1 MVIPSDALALIG
13 ADTTTQGCN
22 GLKRP
27 IRESNVRGLKGKI
40 AIVTGGAGRIG
51 RGVVERFVA
60 EGVKT
65 VVADI
70 NLADAQGVAA
80 SHGDMALALAF
91 DAGDPESVRAMIDAT
106 VDRFGGLDILHNN
119 AAFVNLGELGV
130 DTTALETPLEL
141 WDITMNVNV
150 RSYFVACAQAIPH
163 MIARGGGAIINTS
176 SGSGHRGDDV
186 RIAYGTSKGAVS
198 ALTLYIAAQHGKQG
212 VRCNAIA
219 PGLIAD
225 ERLRSFAP
233 KLVALNERHNL
244 LARVGAPDDIASLV
258 AFLASDESAFITGQ
272 VITIDGG
279 QNSHNPQMVEAMEMG
294 SSYS

>member
-1 MVIPSDALALIG
+1 M
-13 ADTTTQGCN
+13 
-22 GLKRP
+22 
-27 IRESNVRGLKGKI
+27 VRGLNGKI
-40 AIVTGGAGRIG
+40 AVVTGGAGRIG
-51 RGVVERFVA
+51 RAVVARLVA
-60 EGVKT
+60 EGVRT

-70 NLADAQGVAA
+70 NLPDAQAVAA
-80 SHGDMALALAF
+80 LHGDIAHAIAF
-91 DAGDPESVRAMIDAT
+91 DAADPESVRAMIDGA
-106 VDRFGGLDILHNN
+106 VEKFGGLDILHNN

-130 DTTALETPLEL
+130 DTTAVETPLDL
-141 WDITMNVNV
+141 WDVTMNVNV

-163 MIARGGGAIINTS
+163 MVARGGGAIVNTS

-198 ALTLYIAAQHGKQG
+198 ALTLYVAAQHGKQG

-225 ERLRSFAP
+225 DRLRAMAP

-244 LARVGAPDDIASLV
+244 VSRVGAPDDIASLV
-258 AFLASDESAFITGQ
+258 AFLASDESGYITGQ

-279 QNSHNPQMVEAMEMG
+279 QSSHNPQMVEAMEMG

>member
-1 MVIPSDALALIG
+1 M
-13 ADTTTQGCN
+13 
-22 GLKRP
+22 
-27 IRESNVRGLKGKI
+27 RGLNGKV

-51 RGVVERFVA
+51 RAVVARLVA
-60 EGVKT
+60 EGCAV

-70 NLADAQGVAA
+70 NLAEAQEVAA
-80 SHGDMALALAF
+80 QHGDHAHALAF
-91 DAGDPESVRAMIDAT
+91 DAGDEGSVRAMIDMA
-106 VDRFGGLDILHNN
+106 VDQFGGLDILHNN
-119 AAFVNLGELGV
+119 AAFVGLGELGV

-141 WDITMNVNV
+141 WDVTMNVNV
-150 RSYFVACAQAIPH
+150 RGYFVACSQAIPH
-163 MIARGGGAIINTS
+163 LIARGGGSIINTS

-225 ERLRSFAP
+225 ERLRELAP
-233 KLVALNERHNL
+233 RLVALNERHNL
-244 LARVGAPDDIASLV
+244 LPRVGVPDDIASLV
-258 AFLASDESAFITGQ
+258 AFLASDEAAFITGQ
-272 VITIDGG
+272 VISIDGG

-294 SSYS
+294 NSYS

>member
-1 MVIPSDALALIG
+1 MG
-13 ADTTTQGCN
+13 TTIRRPAGPKREN
-22 GLKRP
+22 G
-27 IRESNVRGLKGKI
+27 VRGLNGKI

-51 RGVVERFVA
+51 RAVVARLVE
-60 EGVKT
+60 EGVRT

-70 NLADAQGVAA
+70 NLADAQDVAA
-80 SHGDMALALAF
+80 AHGAMAHAIAF
-91 DAGDPESVRAMIDAT
+91 DAADEQSVRALVDAT
-106 VDRFGGLDILHNN
+106 VERFGGLDILHNN
-119 AAFVNLGELGV
+119 AAFVNLGEMGV
-130 DTTALETPLEL
+130 DTTALETPLDL
-141 WDITMNVNV
+141 WDMTMNVNV
-150 RSYFVACAQAIPH
+150 RSYFVACAQALPH

-219 PGLIAD
+219 PGMIAD
-225 ERLRSFAP
+225 DRLRVMVP

-244 LARVGAPDDIASLV
+244 VPRVGVPDDIASLV
-258 AFLASDESAFITGQ
+258 AFLASDESAYITGQ

-279 QNSHNPQMVEAMEMG
+279 QSSHQPQMVEAMALG
-294 SSYS
+294 SAYS

>member
-1 MVIPSDALALIG
+1 M
-13 ADTTTQGCN
+13 
-22 GLKRP
+22 K
-27 IRESNVRGLKGKI
+27 GLKGKV

-51 RGVVERFVA
+51 KAVVARLVQ
-60 EGVKT
+60 EGAQV

-70 NLADAQGVAA
+70 SAEAAAAVAA
-80 SHGDMALALAF
+80 EHGSNAAAIVF
-91 DAGDPESVRAMIDAT
+91 DAGDEASIRALIEET
-106 VDRFGGLDILHNN
+106 VQRFGRIDILHNN
-119 AAFVNLGELGV
+119 AAFVNLGQLGN

-150 RSYFVACAQAIPH
+150 RSYLVACKYAIPH
-163 MIARGGGAIINTS
+163 MIAAGGGSIINTS

-198 ALTLYIAAQHGKQG
+198 TLTLYVAAQHGKQG

-225 ERLRSFAP
+225 ERLRALAP

-244 LARVGAPDDIASLV
+244 LPRVGLPDDIASLV

-272 VITIDGG
+272 IIAIDGG
-279 QNSHNPQMVEAMEMG
+279 SQSHTPQMVEAMELG
-294 SSYS
+294 SAYS

>member
-1 MVIPSDALALIG
+1 M
-13 ADTTTQGCN
+13 
-22 GLKRP
+22 
-27 IRESNVRGLKGKI
+27 RGLSGKI

-51 RGVVERFVA
+51 RGVVARLVE
-60 EGVKT
+60 EGVRT

-70 NLADAQGVAA
+70 NAADAQSVAA
-80 SHGDMALALAF
+80 QYGEMAHAIAF
-91 DAGDPESVRAMIDAT
+91 DAADEGSVRALVDGA

-141 WDITMNVNV
+141 WDLTMNINV
-150 RSYFVACAQAIPH
+150 RSYFIASAQAIPH

-198 ALTLYIAAQHGKQG
+198 ALTLYLAAQHGKQG

-225 ERLRSFAP
+225 ERLRSLAP

-244 LARVGAPDDIASLV
+244 VARVGEPGDIASLV
-258 AFLASDESAFITGQ
+258 AFLASDEAAFITGQ

-279 QNSHNPQMVEAMEMG
+279 QSSHNPQMVEAMEMG